1 MQEPITDHFAYG
13 GQAVLEG
20 VMMRGRRELAVAVR
34 APSGE
39 IVVWSDEVQ
48 SSRLARKVRK
58 WPFVRGAV
66 LLWDTLALGMR
77 ALVFSANVGI
87 AVEGDETDEGDEAKS
102 AKKAGNEGGALVGVA
117 LWGTVALSIAFS
129 IGLFFVLPLV
139 VVAFLDRYI
148 ESALVSNIVEGLIRL
163 GLLVGYVYGIGF
175 VPDIKR
181 VYGYH
186 GAEHKTIHAW
196 EAGDELDPA
205 RVRNYP
211 LEHPRCG
218 TGFLLV
224 VMLLSVAVFLTLGR
238 PDLPLRIAS
247 RIVLVP
253 VIAGVAYEFLKFS
266 ARHARSPLWKALM
279 WPSLK
284 LQRLTTREPDDSM
297 IEVAVAAFL
306 RILVADDRLSPD
318 DPRLAR
324 TRSVDAAGKPLEREG
339 PALVPVPTAAD

>member
-1 MQEPITDHFAYG
+1 MQEPVTDHFAYG

-20 VMMRGRRELAVAVR
+20 VMMRGRREMAVAVR
-34 APSGE
+34 APTGE
-39 IVVWSDEVQ
+39 IVVWSEPVRG
-48 SSRLARKVRK
+48 SRLARRVRK

-77 ALVFSANVGI
+77 ALVFSANVGMI
-87 AVEGDETDEGDEAKS
+87 EERAELTEEQREKS
-102 AKKAGNEGGALVGVA
+102 GGMLAGAA
-117 LWGTVALSIAFS
+117 LWGTVAFSIALS

-148 ESALVSNIVEGLIRL
+148 ESAFVSNAVEGLIRL
-163 GLLVGYVYGIGF
+163 GLLIGYIYGIGF

-181 VYGYH
+181 VYSYH

-196 EAGDELDPA
+196 ETGDELDVA
-205 RVRNYP
+205 HVRRHP

-224 VMLLSVAVFLTLGR
+224 VMLLSVAVFMTLGR
-238 PDLPLRIAS
+238 PDLLLRIAS
-247 RIVLVP
+247 RILLVP
-253 VIAGVAYEFLKFS
+253 VIAGVAYEFLKFG
-266 ARHARSPLWKALM
+266 ARHARSPVWRTLM

-297 IEVAVAAFL
+297 IEVALAGFF
-306 RILVADDRLSPD
+306 RILVSDGRLDPH
-318 DPRLAR
+318 DPRLAAAVA
-324 TRSVDAAGKPLEREG
+324 VDAEGRPLQ
-339 PALVPVPTAAD
+339 PAPVPELIPVPSAAD

>member
-1 MQEPITDHFAYG
+1 MQEPVTDHFSYG

-20 VMMRGRRELAVAVR
+20 VMMRGRREMAVAVR

-39 IVVWSDEVQ
+39 ILVWSDEVRT
-48 SSRLARKVRK
+48 SRLARRVRK

-87 AVEGDETDEGDEAKS
+87 REDEDDRLNETNPQPRTDPNGT
-102 AKKAGNEGGALVGVA
+102 LVGAA

-129 IGLFFVLPLV
+129 IGLFFILPLV
-139 VVAFLDRYI
+139 AVAFLDRYI
-148 ESALVSNIVEGLIRL
+148 ESAVVSNVVEGLIRL
-163 GLLVGYVYGIGF
+163 GLLVGYIYGIGF

-181 VYGYH
+181 VYSYH

-196 EAGDELDPA
+196 EAGDELAPS
-205 RVRNYP
+205 RVRTYP

-224 VMLLSVAVFLTLGR
+224 VMLLSVAVFLMLGR
-238 PDLPLRIAS
+238 PELPLRIAS
-247 RIVLVP
+247 RILLVP
-253 VIAGVAYEFLKFS
+253 VIAGVAYEFLKYS
-266 ARHARSPLWKALM
+266 ARHASNPVWRALM

-297 IEVAVAAFL
+297 LEVAIAAFL
-306 RILVADDRLSPD
+306 RVLVADNRLSPN
-318 DPRLAR
+318 DPRLANAR
-324 TRSVDAAGKPLEREG
+324 RVDADGQPLKPRE
-339 PALVPVPTAAD
+339 PAAVTVPSAAD

>member
-1 MQEPITDHFAYG
+1 MQEPVTDHFSYG

-20 VMMRGRRELAVAVR
+20 VMMRGRREMAVAVR

-39 IVVWSDEVQ
+39 IVVWSDEVR

-87 AVEGDETDEGDEAKS
+87 REDDDQQGEEGKAPQRDEGS
-102 AKKAGNEGGALVGVA
+102 GALVGVA

-129 IGLFFVLPLV
+129 IGLFFVLPLL

-148 ESALVSNIVEGLIRL
+148 ESALVSNVVEGLIRL
-163 GLLVGYVYGIGF
+163 GLLVGYIYGIGF
-175 VPDIKR
+175 VPDIRR
-181 VYGYH
+181 VYSYH

-196 EAGDELDPA
+196 EAGDELAPA

-224 VMLLSVAVFLTLGR
+224 VMLLSVLVFLTLGR
-238 PDLPLRIAS
+238 PELPLRIAS
-247 RIVLVP
+247 RILLVP

-266 ARHARSPLWKALM
+266 ARHARNPVWKGLM

-284 LQRLTTREPDDSM
+284 LQRLTTRQPDDSM
-297 IEVAVAAFL
+297 LEVAIAAFL

-318 DPRLAR
+318 DPRLANAR
-324 TRSVDAAGKPLEREG
+324 RVDAAGRPLEQSE
-339 PALVPVPTAAD
+339 PTTVAVPSAAD